1 MSEDTDL
8 TVRNLMATA
17 GLSPSEDEMA
27 TLIAAYPEFKAGIE
41 SMYAVAETRYA
52 SPGLIFTATP
62 IFADWAK

>member
-1 MSEDTDL
+1 MPEDTEL

-27 TLIAAYPEFKAGIE
+27 TLVAAYPEFKAGIE
-41 SMYAVAETRYA
+41 SMYAVPETRYA